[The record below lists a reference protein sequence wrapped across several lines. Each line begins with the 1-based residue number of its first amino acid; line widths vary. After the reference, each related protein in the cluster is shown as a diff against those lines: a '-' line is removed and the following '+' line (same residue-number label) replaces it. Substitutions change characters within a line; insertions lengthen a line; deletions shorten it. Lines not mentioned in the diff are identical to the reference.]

1 MESSLR
7 GVADWGAVP
16 QGKDFIMSRPD
27 TLIRILPPFL
37 HWHPDGEVRLVGHRI
52 GLYHFVFCYNQGY
65 TAEMM
70 LGQFPTLNLALIHKV
85 IAFYLEHEKEVD
97 EYIAQYQADL
107 DQLRAVGPH
116 APSVVELRKRH
127 QANRPAESAST
138 Q

>member
-1 MESSLR
+1 MDCSPR
-7 GVADWGAVP
+7 GVIDGGTVP

-27 TLIRILPPFL
+27 TLIQLLPPFL
-37 HWHPDGEVRLVGHRI
+37 HWHPDGEVRLLGHRI
-52 GLYHFVFCYNQGY
+52 GLYHFVFYYNQGY

-70 LGQFPTLNLALIHKV
+70 LGQFPTLDLALIHKV
-85 IAFYLEHEKEVD
+85 IAFYLEHEREVD
-97 EYIAQYQADL
+97 EYIARYRADL

-116 APSVVELRKRH
+116 APSVVELRKRR